1 MPGPSAGLG
10 EMKAL
15 LGSLAEAAPMLHLA
29 HSRLHKWLGP
39 SHPLMRRAE
48 LAVQSYTHST

>member
-1 MPGPSAGLG
+1 
-10 EMKAL
+10 MKAL
-15 LGSLAEAAPMLHLA
+15 LGSLAEAVPMLQLA

-48 LAVQSYTHST
+48 LAVQSYNQSP